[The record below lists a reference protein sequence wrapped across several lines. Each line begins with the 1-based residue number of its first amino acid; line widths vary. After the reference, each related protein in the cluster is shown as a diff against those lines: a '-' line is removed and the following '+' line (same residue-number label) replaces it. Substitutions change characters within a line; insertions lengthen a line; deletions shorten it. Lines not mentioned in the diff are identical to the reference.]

1 MSEDHLVPVV
11 GVSVAYNAGGR
22 HEKPGKS
29 GLAHLFEHMM
39 FQGSRNVGKTEHF
52 SILNRIGGIVN
63 GGCSQD
69 MTIYHQSLP
78 SQHLELALWLEA
90 DRMGGLLDTLTQE
103 KLDNQREVV
112 NNERRESCDNPP
124 YGRAGEMISERVYP
138 RGHPYHGSFAT
149 RFDVD
154 SATLDDLTRFFET
167 FYAPNNATVAL
178 VGDIKP
184 DAARELVHR
193 HFGHLRANPA
203 IPPAPDVS
211 LPRVIGSEAREVVPD
226 RVSLP
231 RVYVAYRGPGIAD
244 PSIAALTVA
253 VAILGQGQWSR
264 LHRRLVR
271 ERRLAQDAG
280 LFLDHSVGPS
290 PITGSATARPEAELN
305 SLEEAFLEITESLAQ
320 EPVTEDELQRARAVL
335 ERRHL
340 EGLQM
345 VGDRSNQLGI
355 FATLWGSPESLNE
368 NIEAL
373 LAATPGEIR
382 DAAAGVF
389 RADNRVVLTFVPE
402 EP

>member
-1 MSEDHLVPVV
+1 MPVV

-22 HEKPGKS
+22 HEQPGKS

-39 FQGSRNVGKTEHF
+39 FQGSRNVAKAEHF

-90 DRMGGLLDTLTQE
+90 DRMGGLLETLTQE

-124 YGRAGEMISERVYP
+124 YGRAGEMISERAYP
-138 RGHPYHGSFAT
+138 PGHPYHSSFAT

-154 SATLDDLTRFFET
+154 SATLDDLIHFFES
-167 FYAPNNATVAL
+167 FYAPNNATIAL
-178 VGDIKP
+178 VGDIEP
-184 DAARELVHR
+184 STARDLVRR
-193 HFGHLRANPA
+193 HFGHLAANPA
-203 IPPAPDVS
+203 IPPAPGMS
-211 LPRVIGSEAREVVPD
+211 LPRIIGSEIREVVPD

-231 RVYVAYRGPGIAD
+231 RVYVAYRCPGIAD

-271 ERRLAQDAG
+271 ETRLAQDAG

-290 PITGSATARPEAELN
+290 LTTGSATARADAEVRA
-305 SLEEAFLEITESLAQ
+305 LEEAFLEVTESLAQ
-320 EPVTEDELQRARAVL
+320 EPVTEDELVRARAVL

-355 FATLWGSPESLNE
+355 FSTLRGSPESLNH

-373 LAATPGEIR
+373 LSATAAEIR
-382 DAAAGVF
+382 DAATSVF
-389 RADNRVVLTFVPE
+389 RADNRVLLTFVPE
-402 EP
+402 DQ